1 MQVECV
7 PLTSFLHDR
16 IDAHQG
22 RAVMIDERTAA
33 DLEKRGLVRV
43 VNRRVDQVLRVAGA
57 AAIVGEAGKAPDDGL
72 GRLSSASQVAQAS
85 PTATSSSSER
95 GPSRRRKTVT

>member
-1 MQVECV
+1 MKMECI

-22 RAVMIDERTAA
+22 RAVMIEERTAA
-33 DLEKRGLVRV
+33 ELEKRGLVR

-57 AAIVGEAGKAPDDGL
+57 AAIVGEAGKALHDGL
-72 GRLSSASQVAQAS
+72 GRPSSASQAAQAS
-85 PTATSSSSER
+85 PIATSSSSGR
-95 GPSRRRKTVT
+95 GTSRRRKTVT